1 MPYDARAVANYFLD
15 LASSEG
21 RSLDP
26 MGIEKLVYFAHGWHL
41 AVFETPLVEQPVEAW
56 QYGPVIRDLYQ
67 SFKEF
72 GTNWIKRLATKDGVP
87 PRIEN
92 TEETKDT
99 RALLNRVWSVYK
111 NYSSIQLSNLT
122 HLPDSPWTITR
133 EKGEAVIDNSLI
145 EEYFQAQASQNAA
158 IAG

>member
-1 MPYDARAVANYFLD
+1 MSYDARAVANYFLD
-15 LASSEG
+15 LAANEG

-41 AVFETPLVEQPVEAW
+41 AIFESPLVPQPVEAW
-56 QYGPVIRDLYQ
+56 QYGPVFRDLYQ

-72 GTNWIKRLATKDGVP
+72 GTSWIKRPAMANGVA

-92 TEETKDT
+92 SEDTKET
-99 RALLNRVWSVYK
+99 RALLNRVWNIYK

-133 EKGEAVIDNSLI
+133 ENNETVIDNSLI
-145 EEYFQAQASQNAA
+145 EQYFKAQAFQNAA